1 MRLPIVTEGRSPR
14 LNYLC
19 VFTFFL
25 SLNIF
30 THYYACISALMAVLN
45 ESYEV
50 HYGTIFSFQLHLLIS
65 FPVIFF
71 VPIETFLLK
80 QRRTERTN
88 GELWKAVSPCINFSN
103 IFLRRNKDSSLSWI
117 LEPKES

>member
-14 LNYLC
+14 PNYLC

-25 SLNIF
+25 SMNIF
-30 THYYACISALMAVLN
+30 TNYYACISALMAVLI
-45 ESYEV
+45 ESYKV
-50 HYGTIFSFQLHLLIS
+50 HYGTIFSFQLRLLIS

-71 VPIETFLLK
+71 VSIETFLLK
-80 QRRTERTN
+80 QRSTERTN